1 MTAIILDSVA
11 VNGETYN
18 LSGLS
23 VTVEEKAEMPVIRDY
38 ADALTMSEEDVDRVT
53 RDIDEFVGTFQEK
66 LAETIGFL
74 AYLLF

>member
-1 MTAIILDSVA
+1 
-11 VNGETYN
+11 
-18 LSGLS
+18 
-23 VTVEEKAEMPVIRDY
+23 MPVIRDY